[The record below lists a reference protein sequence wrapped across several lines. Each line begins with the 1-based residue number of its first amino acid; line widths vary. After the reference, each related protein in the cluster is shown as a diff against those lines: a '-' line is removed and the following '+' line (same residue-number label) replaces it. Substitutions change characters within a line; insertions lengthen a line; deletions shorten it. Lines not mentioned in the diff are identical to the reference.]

1 MPHRKQSL
9 GFYRQKLK
17 AVFVLMVMIIG
28 CYTLL
33 EGLDSP
39 APPGDFQLE
48 QSRYWSQK
56 IDSLRIAN
64 QAVAPTLYPFN
75 PNSINDYRAYRLGLS
90 TTIVDRVQAY
100 RNQGK
105 WLQSLSDFQRVT
117 QVADTTMQRIERYFT
132 FPKRFSKTTKLLKK
146 SEPKIDLNTATAAQ
160 LQKVRGIGPAYSGR
174 ILRYREKI
182 SAYVSMDQLKEVYG
196 LSDEVIQALN
206 RRFTIKQ
213 PVALP
218 KRSFEHASLEE
229 LANLP
234 YLTYDEARQLV
245 AARTKAPKKSLD
257 SVLIDA
263 GWSLDKVWRIK
274 LYLY

>member
-39 APPGDFQLE
+39 SPSSDFEIE

-56 IDSLRIAN
+56 IDSLLVAN
-64 QAVAPTLYPFN
+64 QAVVPQLYPFN

-117 QVADTTMQRIERYFT
+117 HVADTTMQRIGGYFT
-132 FPKRFSKTTKLLKK
+132 IPKRFSKTTKLQEKPK
-146 SEPKIDLNTATAAQ
+146 AKIDLNTATAAQ
-160 LQKVRGIGPAYSGR
+160 LQKVRGIGPAYASR

-182 SAYVSMDQLKEVYG
+182 SAYASMDQLKEVYG
-196 LSDEVIQALN
+196 LTTEVIQALN
-206 RRFTIKQ
+206 SRFTIKQ

-218 KRSFEHASLEE
+218 KRSFEYASLEE

-245 AARTKAPKKSLD
+245 AARTKAPRKPLD
-257 SVLIDA
+257 SVLIDT
-263 GWSLDKVWRIK
+263 GWSLDKFWRIK